1 MAFLGITIEILEY
14 FPQNFNF
21 DNFNFIF
28 TSESKDFEKDIS
40 ILNKNQIFQKIPIP
54 KKNLKYSIKVTKNNS
69 LVGISDLII
78 PSTVFSKKETSFD
91 KTCQITMT
99 ESIKRLIF
107 GNSTPNTIKI
117 NIHSSFQYLE
127 KGEKFIKP
135 AASNISLKK
144 EEKRSS
150 TPKKLENN
158 NLKKMKFGGGSNTN
172 LKLNKEEKKTM
183 NKKLTEDFKKRS
195 NSKPHSNNL
204 SSGVMPLNIKNK
216 NHPQIINKEKEK
228 EIVNPNIK
236 KDKKERKESGEEL
249 IDTSIIDEDLK
260 NPISNISSEFLDFIP
275 NFEKKYPLE
284 KLNEFTDPY
293 EMINYTKNIINE
305 LLNYQL
311 NYYNI
316 LTNSVNLNK
325 KFNELLIKYNEK
337 YRLTLKKINKLE
349 EENSKNEIQNELIT
363 DIHRNDFINLKQLL
377 PLKQSELDLYK
388 EMYSINLDENE
399 IQKFSEEQMKQI
411 EEKKSK
417 DANTQLL
424 LIRVLKNIYNKYG
437 PLNKLLDKS
446 NSNENEINNVIS
458 LSAKYNLP
466 ISEEVPANNDEFEYV
481 SSNNPDDIDRK
492 IEKFLKNLYNK
503 KKVPKI
509 IFKKLSNNSYEYG
522 TQKVTIKLDG
532 DSIKAKSYGGFIL
545 LDKFIDNNAALEDNK
560 MKNSGSKNSLSQN
573 KKKKK

>member
-204 SSGVMPLNIKNK
+204 SSGLMPLNIKNK

-363 DIHRNDFINLKQLL
+363 DIHRNDFNNLKQLL

>member
-40 ILNKNQIFQKIPIP
+40 IINKNQIFQKIPVP

-78 PSTVFSKKETSFD
+78 PSTVFSKKEASFD

-117 NIHSSFQYLE
+117 NIHSTFQYLE

-158 NLKKMKFGGGSNTN
+158 NLKKMKFGGSSNTN

-195 NSKPHSNNL
+195 NSKPHSNNI
-204 SSGVMPLNIKNK
+204 SSGAMPLNIKNK
-216 NHPQIINKEKEK
+216 NHPQIINKENEK
-228 EIVNPNIK
+228 EIVNANIK

-249 IDTSIIDEDLK
+249 VDTSIIDEDLK
-260 NPISNISSEFLDFIP
+260 NPINNISSEFLDFIP

-305 LLNYQL
+305 LLNYQI

-349 EENSKNEIQNELIT
+349 EENTKNEIQKELIT
-363 DIHRNDFINLKQLL
+363 DIHRNDFNNLKQLI

-446 NSNENEINNVIS
+446 NSNENEINNVIN

-466 ISEEVPANNDEFEYV
+466 ISEEVPSNNDEFEYV

-522 TQKVTIKLDG
+522 TQKVTIKIEG

-560 MKNSGSKNSLSQN
+560 MKNTGSKNSLSQN